1 MARLTEYDERQAA
14 GRLRV
19 AITAFR
25 WAVHA
30 GIVPRPDGP
39 GSTWSRAAVEAM
51 DRDAIA
57 AGLPGDPLSGR
68 QAADQLAEALG
79 TPNVPGEPPAVTAFV
94 VRRFMAA
101 GLLTEL
107 SANPDGSLVNPSQV
121 AEVCTRPDLAELVA
135 AASPL
140 GPDQAAARLG
150 VRRTEWDHMV
160 RLGWITPAEWRE
172 VQFGTS
178 RAGAVDVPMYRVA
191 DVDALPAA
199 HPEVD
204 WSALR
209 TVGKGRRSPLAAVG
223 R

>member
-1 MARLTEYDERQAA
+1 
-14 GRLRV
+14 
-19 AITAFR
+19 
-25 WAVHA
+25 
-30 GIVPRPDGP
+30 
-39 GSTWSRAAVEAM
+39 M

-57 AGLPGDPLSGR
+57 AGLPGEPLSGR
-68 QAADQLAEALG
+68 QAADRIAEALG
-79 TPNVPGEPPAVTAFV
+79 TPNISGEPPAVTAFV

-107 SANPDGSLVNPSQV
+107 SANPDGSLVHPSQV
-121 AEVCTRPDLAELVA
+121 AEVCARPDLAELVA
-135 AASPL
+135 GASPL

-150 VRRTEWDHMV
+150 VRRSDWDHMV
-160 RLGWITPAEWRE
+160 RLKWIAPAEWRE
-172 VQFGTS
+172 VQFGSS

-204 WSALR
+204 WPALR
-209 TVGKGRRSPLAAVG
+209 AVGKGRRSPLAAVA